1 MADDIARGTTP
12 SNPRNGEDI
21 ARGTTPSNPR
31 KGLKTATGAQYARIM
46 GIGGYRPRRVVDN
59 AEIVTYIDSSD
70 EWIRTR
76 SGITERR
83 WASPDETIQMMS
95 VAAARKAIERA
106 GIEPGQVDTV
116 IVSTV
121 THLVQTPAIATTIAT
136 ELGAKDAAAFDI
148 NAACAG
154 FCYMVAM
161 ADALVRAG
169 SSKYVVVIGVE
180 RLTDLTDI
188 HDRSTAFIFADGA
201 GAAVIGPSDVPAIG
215 PVVWGSDGEQADLIT
230 QTQPWDTAIPR
241 HERGGPDATAQAA
254 AADGT
259 DGSGAAG
266 SEATW
271 PVLRMNGN
279 PVFKWAS
286 YAMAKTAAEAM
297 DAAGITPDELDVFVP
312 HQANNRITDAMFRA
326 LKLPEGI
333 VIARDIVNHGNT
345 SAASIPLAIETLL
358 ESGEAKPGQTALTIG
373 FGAGLVYAGQVI
385 TLP

>member
-1 MADDIARGTTP
+1 M
-12 SNPRNGEDI
+12 
-21 ARGTTPSNPR
+21 
-31 KGLKTATGAQYARIM
+31 TATIRTSQGSQFSKIM

-83 WASPDETIQMMS
+83 WASPDETVQMMS
-95 VAAARKAIERA
+95 VSAARTALERA
-106 GIEPGQVDTV
+106 GVEPGQIDTV

-121 THLVQTPAIATTIAT
+121 THLSQTPAIATTIAT
-136 ELGAKDAAAFDI
+136 ELGAKGAAAFDI
-148 NAACAG
+148 SAACAG

-161 ADALVRAG
+161 ADALIRSGA
-169 SSKYVVVIGVE
+169 SKYVAIIGVE

-201 GAAVIGPSDVPAIG
+201 GAAVIGPSDVPSIG

-230 QTQPWDTAIPR
+230 QTHPWDKAIPR
-241 HERGGPDATAQAA
+241 DERVRPE
-254 AADGT
+254 DGT
-259 DGSGAAG
+259 EAG
-266 SEATW
+266 ATW
-271 PVLRMNGN
+271 PTLRMNGN

-297 DAAGITPDELDVFVP
+297 DAAGVQPEELDVFVP
-312 HQANNRITDAMFRA
+312 HQANNRITDAMFKA
-326 LKLPEGI
+326 LKLPSD
-333 VIARDIVNHGNT
+333 VVVARDIIKHGNT

-358 ESGEAKPGQTALTIG
+358 MSGEARSGQTALIIG